1 MKDENP
7 CDVICE
13 FSMDEVLLMK
23 FGGGGGGGNH
33 RQRVDNK

>member
-23 FGGGGGGGNH
+23 FGGGAPKH
-33 RQRVDNK
+33 RQPVDNK